1 MEASKLRHF
10 DVVKLRKYPPI
21 VLKKN
26 EFSYQNGAV
35 LDKIRVSPLTKTTP
49 YRPAIKPKLQK
60 LFEITSDRT
69 SLPSRPSSPFGPPLS
84 LKKIPTVH

>member
-1 MEASKLRHF
+1 MEASKLRRF
-10 DVVKLRKYPPI
+10 DVIKLRKYPHS

-26 EFSYQNGAV
+26 KTSYQNGAV
-35 LDKIRVSPLTKTTP
+35 LDKIRVSPLTKTMP
-49 YRPAIKPKLQK
+49 YLPGIKPKSQK